1 MRFYVAFTLFIVW
14 SSLTAQTFSYS
25 GYIYN
30 SNGSGAVNVA
40 VNLYKRTTPA
50 LTGFT
55 SQTNYNGHSYYRSTT
70 TSTWTGAKSACE
82 SMGGHLVTMSNAAEN
97 TFVFGTWPSGWFGY
111 YQDKSSGYFFSEPS
125 GGWRWT
131 ELPVTTS
138 LVANYDIAD
147 TSSYKTTSPTLVKNT
162 IKGTNSTLFST
173 PTYTSTSG
181 KYMSFNGSTQYMM
194 TENLGSYFNSGV
206 VSLMLW
212 CYPTDAGV
220 LVSEQGQTA
229 IDAGWFDSQIEIT
242 NVSGSSGTLK
252 CGTWSGSGLQSVST
266 TITLNRWNFICL
278 THSGTQ
284 LKGYLNG
291 TNFGSLSYVR
301 QYPPQLYY
309 TFASKC
315 NTNMGDGTYANARL
329 GSFQVSNVAWTDD
342 EVNRSYMFNAYRF
355 GIYPYSNW
363 NGGEPNNSGTEDY
376 AQFVSGGKWNDLP
389 NSVSLNY
396 VIEFDYL
403 MNYTPWVL
411 HRTVYTN
418 SSGYYNFSE
427 ATNPSVEW
435 YIKVDA
441 STPVSAIQSSDIIAS
456 CDVVLN
462 KITRKS
468 LHWILYDVNGD
479 GKITVS
485 DSFYI
490 SSRRYGNF
498 TTWVGSATSKLYTVS
513 EYNSLNTGTTD
524 LRTTYPGVSSV
535 TITTP
540 VSGGTSN
547 YYLIAPG
554 YSGNVNY

>member
-1 MRFYVAFTLFIVW
+1 MRKCLCILFLII
-14 SSLTAQTFSYS
+14 SSFINAQNFSQT
-25 GYIYN
+25 GRVFGIN
-30 SNGSGAVNVA
+30 NTGVSNIRVQ
-40 VNLYKRTTPA
+40 LWKRTTSA

-70 TSTWTGAKSACE
+70 TNTWLGSKSTCE

-111 YQDKSSGYFFSEPS
+111 YQDKSTGYFFSEPL
-125 GGWRWT
+125 GGFRWT

-147 TSSYKTTSPTLVKNT
+147 TNSYKTTSPTLVKNT
-162 IKGTNSTLFST
+162 IKGTNATLFST
-173 PTYTSTSG
+173 PTYTATSG

-220 LVSEQGQTA
+220 LVSEQGQPSV
-229 IDAGWFDSQIEIT
+229 DGGWFDSQIEIT
-242 NVSGSSGTLK
+242 NVSGSTGTLR

-291 TNFGSLSYVR
+291 TNFNSLSYVR
-301 QYPPQLYY
+301 QYPSQLYY

-315 NTNMGDGTYANARL
+315 NTNMGDGTFANARL
-329 GSFQVSNVAWTDD
+329 GSFQVSNVVWTDD

-363 NGGEPNNSGTEDY
+363 NGGEPNNAGTEDY

-389 NSVSLNY
+389 NSSMLNY
-396 VIEFDYL
+396 VLEFDYITS
-403 MNYTPWVL
+403 NGTWVL
-411 HRTVYTN
+411 DTTVLTNTSGDYSVLRTSNPSIEWRILLDTLSISSPQRTN
-418 SSGYYNFSE
+418 ALDNNNLIFNKRTINGADYFRYDLNTDNNFS
-427 ATNPSVEW
+427 V
-435 YIKVDA
+435 
-441 STPVSAIQSSDIIAS
+441 SDIYLQIKKRRGLIWAIPSYRIYTQTEHSTIRAS
-456 CDVVLN
+456 V
-462 KITRKS
+462 
-468 LHWILYDVNGD
+468 
-479 GKITVS
+479 
-485 DSFYI
+485 
-490 SSRRYGNF
+490 
-498 TTWVGSATSKLYTVS
+498 
-513 EYNSLNTGTTD
+513 TD
-524 LRTTYPGVSSV
+524 LRLSYPGTQSFTASPL
-535 TITTP
+535 TNGGITNFYIIRT
-540 VSGGTSN
+540 
-547 YYLIAPG
+547 G
-554 YSGNVNY
+554 YDN